1 LAELLDMCQVI
12 TKTRYEDAV
21 VYLNNNS
28 PDLAILDI
36 MGVNG
41 FELLKLCVEKEIPAV
56 MLTAHAFSV
65 ESLKESLELGASAY
79 LPKEKMAEI
88 VSFLEDVVTLEHKEN
103 WERLFKRLGTFLNA
117 TFGGE
122 WNKDL
127 PRHFRTHLKNV
138 FWPNIFVG
146 ASLQIL
152 DIQQYASGLRPTKII
167 RSGGK
172 SSNAGKLGPA
182 ARVPAKPLGE
192 DGILNQNPIFE
203 MGFSYVPS

>member
-1 LAELLDMCQVI
+1 
-12 TKTRYEDAV
+12 

-28 PDLAILDI
+28 PALAILDI

-41 FELLKLCVEKEIPAV
+41 FDLLKLCVEKEIPAV

-65 ESLKESLELGASAY
+65 ESLKKSLELGASAY
-79 LPKEKMAEI
+79 LPKEKMADI

-127 PRHFRTHLKNV
+127 
-138 FWPNIFVG
+138 IE
-146 ASLQIL
+146 I
-152 DIQQYASGLRPTKII
+152 
-167 RSGGK
+167 
-172 SSNAGKLGPA
+172 GPFI
-182 ARVPAKPLGE
+182 VPE
-192 DGILNQNPIFE
+192 
-203 MGFSYVPS
+203 

>member
-1 LAELLDMCQVI
+1 MSAESPLKDKMILAVDDEPDVLETLAELLDMCQVI
-12 TKTRYEDAV
+12 TKTRY
-21 VYLNNNS
+21 
-28 PDLAILDI
+28 AILDI

-127 PRHFRTHLKNV
+127 
-138 FWPNIFVG
+138 IE
-146 ASLQIL
+146 I
-152 DIQQYASGLRPTKII
+152 
-167 RSGGK
+167 
-172 SSNAGKLGPA
+172 GPFI
-182 ARVPAKPLGE
+182 VPE
-192 DGILNQNPIFE
+192 
-203 MGFSYVPS
+203 

>member
-1 LAELLDMCQVI
+1 M
-12 TKTRYEDAV
+12 
-21 VYLNNNS
+21 
-28 PDLAILDI
+28 
-36 MGVNG
+36 
-41 FELLKLCVEKEIPAV
+41 VEKEIPAV

-127 PRHFRTHLKNV
+127 
-138 FWPNIFVG
+138 IE
-146 ASLQIL
+146 I
-152 DIQQYASGLRPTKII
+152 
-167 RSGGK
+167 
-172 SSNAGKLGPA
+172 GPFI
-182 ARVPAKPLGE
+182 VPE
-192 DGILNQNPIFE
+192 
-203 MGFSYVPS
+203 